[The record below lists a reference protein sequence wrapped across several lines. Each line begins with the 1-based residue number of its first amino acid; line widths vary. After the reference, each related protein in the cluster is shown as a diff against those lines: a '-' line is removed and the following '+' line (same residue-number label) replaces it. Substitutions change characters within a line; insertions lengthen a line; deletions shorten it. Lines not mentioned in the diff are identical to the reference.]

1 MIRSLKM
8 LVLPLVAGCMVASVC
23 ALGEAGSGMGRTA
36 AWTLGLFFATTCVAA
51 SLGVV
56 LAVLV
61 QPGHNGDLS
70 VPGEPMYSVVGLD
83 CANRKVSFDLSL
95 KLQLQHLSL
104 LLLSMLVSA
113 AYVLHHMLPEA

>member
-36 AWTLGLFFATTCVAA
+36 AWTLGLFFATTCIAA

-61 QPGHNGDLS
+61 HPGRNGDLS
-70 VPGEPMYSVVGLD
+70 VPGELI
-83 CANRKVSFDLSL
+83 
-95 KLQLQHLSL
+95 
-104 LLLSMLVSA
+104 
-113 AYVLHHMLPEA
+113 

>member
-1 MIRSLKM
+1 M

-36 AWTLGLFFATTCVAA
+36 AWTLGLFFATTCIAA

-61 QPGHNGDLS
+61 HPGRNGDLS
-70 VPGEPMYSVVGLD
+70 VPREPMQNALLPTWILQAGVTFGLFL
-83 CANRKVSFDLSL
+83 N
-95 KLQLQHLSL
+95 LQLQHLSL
-104 LLLSMLVSA
+104 LPLSMLVSA
-113 AYVLHHMLPEA
+113 AYVLHHMLSED